1 MKPRYLHDC
10 EQCVFLGQHEE
21 YDLYYCTGY
30 EKTPVARRSDAP
42 SDYISGSCWWPD
54 YEAIRVALKLAA
66 HKGLLKREDRYLEA
80 VMNLHPDARAALEKY
95 LR

>member
-1 MKPRYLHDC
+1 MEPRYAHDC
-10 EQCVFLGQHEE
+10 SACLFLGQHEE